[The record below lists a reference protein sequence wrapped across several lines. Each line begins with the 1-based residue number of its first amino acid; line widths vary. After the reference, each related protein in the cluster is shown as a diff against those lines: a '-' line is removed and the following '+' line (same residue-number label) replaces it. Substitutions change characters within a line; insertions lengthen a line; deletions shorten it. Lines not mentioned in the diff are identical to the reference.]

1 MQNQCKA
8 FTQFLFVIF
17 KKSHPGVHSLKTVNI
32 LGEVLMIAELLG
44 GSLEH
49 VLSKNTII
57 AQGLR

>member
-8 FTQFLFVIF
+8 FKQFLFVIF

-44 GSLEH
+44 GSLQN
-49 VLSKNTII
+49 VLLKNTII